1 MKELLKFILQR
12 IDERIATEKNL
23 FSKVDMMILK
33 AKVSAVEAK
42 DDIKWD
48 DVAWFFVSILF
59 LVIILFESKQ
69 IKKPSTWRPF

>member
-42 DDIKWD
+42 DDINWD
-48 DVAWFFVSILF
+48 DVA
-59 LVIILFESKQ
+59 
-69 IKKPSTWRPF
+69 